1 MNQHFKDLLDSID
14 VKATV
19 DINSKLLIIDGTN
32 SFIRVFANV
41 PSINDN
47 GEHIG
52 AVIGFLRS
60 IGSLIRMVRPTR
72 CIVVFDGIGGSV
84 RRRKIYPEYKANRKN
99 KMKLNRHSEFSD
111 LIDEGESIKVQFVK
125 LLEYLNVLP
134 ITVITIDN
142 IEADDTIAYLC
153 ELFGDTSKITISST
167 DKDYIQLVTENIN
180 IWNPIKKKYIRIAD
194 ILPIFGID
202 HSNYLLYR
210 LLTGDTSDHIPGIK
224 GIGLKTIIKS
234 IPEIAV
240 NNLSINDLLQYCED
254 KINSGSSAKIYQS
267 IINSKDQ
274 IFLNQKLMSL
284 KPIDISANS
293 KLRIQEMVS
302 NDNVGAVNTKQFLKL
317 YTRDFLN
324 SFMKNPIDWLQDTF
338 NSLKY
343 ARKTS

>member
-14 VKATV
+14 VKATI

-153 ELFGDTSKITISST
+153 ELFGDTSKITISSP

-180 IWNPIKKKYIRIAD
+180 IWNPIKKKYIRITD

-234 IPEIAV
+234 IPEIAI

>member
-14 VKATV
+14 VKTTV

-99 KMKLNRHSEFSD
+99 KMKLNRHSEFAD

-125 LLEYLNVLP
+125 LLEYLDVLP
-134 ITVITIDN
+134 ITVITVDN

-180 IWNPIKKKYIRIAD
+180 IWNPIKKKYIRVVD
-194 ILPIFGID
+194 ILPTFGVEY
-202 HSNYLLYR
+202 SNYLLYR

-234 IPEIAV
+234 IPEIATDS
-240 NNLSINDLLQYCED
+240 LSINDLMQYCED

-267 IINSKDQ
+267 IINNKDQ

-302 NDNVGAVNTKQFLKL
+302 NDNVGTINTKQFLKL